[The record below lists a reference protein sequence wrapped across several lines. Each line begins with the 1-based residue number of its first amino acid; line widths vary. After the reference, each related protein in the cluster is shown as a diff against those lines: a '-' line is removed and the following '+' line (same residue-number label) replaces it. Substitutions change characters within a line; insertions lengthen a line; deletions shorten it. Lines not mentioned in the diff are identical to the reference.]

1 VKPQLQTISAI
12 RHELTKKR
20 TTAEAITREA
30 LDRIESH
37 DSSINAFVSIAA
49 DRAIVKAKEIDTRI
63 AAGESPEDVGP
74 LVGVPIA
81 LKDNICTDFG
91 TTTCASKYLAD
102 YESPYAATAAARLED
117 AGAIIIGKT
126 NLDEFAMGS
135 TGEHSFYGPTK
146 NPWDTTRIPGGSS
159 SGSAAA
165 VSAGFVPAALGSDT
179 GGSVR
184 LPASMCGIV
193 GFKPTY
199 GRISRSGLVAY
210 ASSLD
215 QIGILTRTVPD
226 AAAIYQAIA
235 GPDAQDSTSIDT
247 PAGDVLADLD
257 EPLAGLKIA
266 IPEQAR
272 ADSINPM
279 TRLIFGMSCK
289 VLADMGAEL
298 VDVSLA
304 HADLAVAAYYTIAT
318 AEASSN
324 LARYD
329 GVRYGHRANLN
340 DSDSIEQLYTKTRAQ
355 SLGPEV
361 KRRIMLGTHILRAGY
376 ADDLY
381 INAQRVRTLV
391 KSDYDAIFKVIGA
404 HAVMTPT
411 ALGPAWPLGQKQ
423 TDPTQVYQQDIMT
436 VGANLAGLPAI
447 SVPAGMIP
455 AGDNSL
461 PIGVQFVGDAL
472 SESTLLRIAQR
483 FELHAGMSSR
493 VAPSVFC

>member
-1 VKPQLQTISAI
+1 MKPELQTISAI
-12 RHELTKKR
+12 RHELAKGR
-20 TTAEAITREA
+20 ATAEALTRESLA
-30 LDRIESH
+30 RIDAH
-37 DSSINAFVSIAA
+37 DGNINAFVSLAP
-49 DRAIVKAKEIDTRI
+49 DRAIDKAKAIDARI
-63 AAGESPEDVGP
+63 AAGEMPEAVGP
-74 LVGVPIA
+74 LAGVPVA

-91 TTTCASKYLAD
+91 TTTCASKYLAEF
-102 YESPYAATAAARLED
+102 ESPYSATAAHRLEQ
-117 AGAIIIGKT
+117 AGAVIVGKA

-135 TGEHSFYGPTK
+135 TGEHSAQGPTK
-146 NPWDTTRIPGGSS
+146 NPWDTTRVPGGSS

-165 VSAGFVPAALGSDT
+165 VSAGFVTAALGSDT

-215 QIGILTRTVPD
+215 QIGTLTRTVAD

-235 GPDAQDSTSIDT
+235 GPDDQDSTCIDE
-247 PAGDVLADLD
+247 PVGDVQGQLD
-257 EPLAGLKIA
+257 EPLEGLKIA
-266 IPEQAR
+266 IPEQVRSDAI
-272 ADSINPM
+272 DPM
-279 TRLIFGMSCK
+279 TRLVFGMSCK

-298 VDVSLA
+298 IDVSLA
-304 HADLAVAAYYTIAT
+304 HSDLAIAAYYTIAT

-329 GVRYGHRANLN
+329 GVRYGYRAPL
-340 DSDSIEQLYTKTRAQ
+340 DADESLEELYTKSRTQ
-355 SLGPEV
+355 SLGTEV
-361 KRRIMLGTHILRAGY
+361 QRRIMLGTHVLRAGY

-381 INAQRVRTLV
+381 INAQRVRRLV

-404 HAVMTPT
+404 HAVLTPT
-411 ALGPAWPLGQKQ
+411 ALGPAWPIGEKQ
-423 TDPTQVYQQDIMT
+423 TDPTEVYQQDIMT

-447 SVPAGMIP
+447 SVPAGMVP
-455 AGDNSL
+455 VDDNLL

-472 SESTLLRIAQR
+472 SEATLLRVAQR
-483 FELHAGMSSR
+483 FELHAGMSQR
-493 VAPSVFC
+493 VAPVGV

>member
-1 VKPQLQTISAI
+1 VNPELQTISAI
-12 RHELTKKR
+12 RHEIAKGR
-20 TTAEAITREA
+20 ATAESLAREA
-30 LDRIESH
+30 LGRIESS
-37 DSSINAFVSIAA
+37 DGSINAFVSVAA
-49 DRAIVKAKEIDTRI
+49 DRAIDKAKQIDARV
-63 AAGESPEDVGP
+63 AASESLDDIGP
-74 LVGVPIA
+74 LAGVPVA

-91 TTTCASKYLAD
+91 ATTCASKYLAEF
-102 YESPYAATAAARLED
+102 ESPYAATAAERLES
-117 AGAIIIGKT
+117 AGAVIIGKT

-135 TGEHSFYGPTK
+135 TGEHSTHGPTK
-146 NPWDTTRIPGGSS
+146 NPWDTSRVPGGSS

-165 VSAGFVPAALGSDT
+165 VSAGFVTAALGSDT

-199 GRISRSGLVAY
+199 GRVSRSGLVAY

-215 QIGILTRTVPD
+215 QIGTLTRTVGD

-235 GPDAQDSTSIDT
+235 GPDEQDSTCIDT
-247 PAGDVLADLD
+247 PADDVLTDLD

-266 IPEQAR
+266 IPEQIRSDAI
-272 ADSINPM
+272 DPI

-298 VDVSLA
+298 IDVSLA
-304 HADLAVAAYYTIAT
+304 HSDLAVAAYYTIAT

-329 GVRYGHRANLN
+329 GVRYGYRAELTDT
-340 DSDSIEQLYTKTRAQ
+340 DSLETLYTKTRSEA
-355 SLGPEV
+355 LGPEV
-361 KRRIMLGTHILRAGY
+361 QRRIMLGTHVLRAGY

-381 INAQRVRTLV
+381 INAQRVRRLV

-411 ALGPAWPLGQKQ
+411 ALGPAWPIGEKQ
-423 TDPTQVYQQDIMT
+423 TDPTEMYEQDIMT

-447 SVPAGMIP
+447 SVPAGMVP

-472 SESTLLRIAQR
+472 SEATLLRVAQR
-483 FELHAGMSSR
+483 FELHAGMSQR
-493 VAPSVFC
+493 VAPVGV